1 MSHVN
6 SISIRSTCSH
16 VCDLTSFCTT
26 VSYGHRAHSGCQRS
40 TCQSAISVCTAVCSF
55 NIIASLTCC
64 NGSNRVRTQC
74 NAVIYAGFS
83 FITDSSTVR
92 ISCSRIS
99 TDSCSKVTCCGSTYT
114 GCCSVIACS
123 TCVIVVRI
131 GRCAFSTEEI
141 RLRRFNSL
149 FYRMVC
155 AILDIEIR
163 RFICRTIRFIAR
175 ISRTSDGFCQVTVY
189 KF

>member
-1 MSHVN
+1 MCHINSV
-6 SISIRSTCSH
+6 SISCTCSY

-26 VSYGHRAHSGCQRS
+26 VTYGHRTHSGCQRS
-40 TCQSAISVCTAVCSF
+40 ACQSAISVCTAVCSF
-55 NIIASLTCC
+55 NIITCFTGR
-64 NGSNRVRTQC
+64 NGSNGIRTQC

-83 FITDSSTVR
+83 FITDSSTVC

-99 TDSCSKVTCCGSTYT
+99 TDSCSKVTCCRSTYT

-141 RLRRFNSL
+141 RLCRFNSF

-175 ISRTSDGFCQVTVY
+175 ISRTCDGFCQITVY